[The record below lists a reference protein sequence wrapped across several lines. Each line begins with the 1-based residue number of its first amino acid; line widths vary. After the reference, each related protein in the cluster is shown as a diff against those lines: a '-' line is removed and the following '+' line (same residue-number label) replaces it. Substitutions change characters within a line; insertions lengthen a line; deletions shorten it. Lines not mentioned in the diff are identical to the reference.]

1 MSSSGRRSGCR
12 SMRSEAWLSMA
23 AFVAAAHALVGLVRE
38 IGGAGDGVGGGR
50 PQVPRPAP
58 LPFPHLAARQ
68 LSVRRPPTQLAFRRF
83 LVNRALAGL

>member
-38 IGGAGDGVGGGR
+38 IGGA
-50 PQVPRPAP
+50 
-58 LPFPHLAARQ
+58 AA
-68 LSVRRPPTQLAFRRF
+68 A
-83 LVNRALAGL
+83 LVESDPSS